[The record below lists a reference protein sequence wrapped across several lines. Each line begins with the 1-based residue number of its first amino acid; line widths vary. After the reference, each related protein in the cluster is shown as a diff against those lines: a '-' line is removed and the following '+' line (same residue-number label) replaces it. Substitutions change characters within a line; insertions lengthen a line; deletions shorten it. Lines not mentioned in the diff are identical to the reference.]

1 MQSAGVTSACKQ
13 GTSLDV
19 LVTQGRWQHLYI
31 DGGPPVHGEN
41 HPPAQ
46 GPCFVCTNGQP
57 FQNCEPERDA
67 WNEDSW
73 SAHCGPLWRGSSRRW
88 RGLLTAESLF
98 TVAYAGHEYLA
109 LTDGTG
115 CQRQKPVL
123 GSAGVVGV
131 RSLYFFYTHTYIY
144 CFDFMVFIVCLLLFV
159 VIIIIVLVL
168 LLSVFLILV
177 LLDIFYSY

>member
-1 MQSAGVTSACKQ
+1 MPLPLWPDVIEAMEEVIYNARSTRMIRANGVSERSVGCTSPRAAGVHAVQSSGVTSACKQ

-19 LVTQGRWQHLYI
+19 LVTQGRWQHLPTATHLHRCWVPI
-31 DGGPPVHGEN
+31 HGEN

-115 CQRQKPVL
+115 FVSDKSPCLEVL
-123 GSAGVVGV
+123 GSWE
-131 RSLYFFYTHTYIY
+131 
-144 CFDFMVFIVCLLLFV
+144 
-159 VIIIIVLVL
+159 
-168 LLSVFLILV
+168 
-177 LLDIFYSY
+177 